1 MKNKPELQLVGHDG
15 NIYAI
20 MGSAARLLRQNGMK
34 EESDEMFKRVT
45 SSGSYEEALGIVSE
59 YVQTELSR
67 SDVGILEAED
77 ISIDTEFTYE
87 TDGITAYVNTW
98 FDVKE
103 KFPISLDD
111 ADYIDLYAT
120 YNPETEKFTAT
131 AVTVYSDG
139 DREYNEVNFLPCE
152 RKLIISQMEQISQE
166 QTHQCLRK
174 QFAEWKAEYG
184 DKQKNTPVKESAKN
198 KHER

>member
-45 SSGSYEEALGIVSE
+45 SSGSYEEALRIVSE
-59 YVQTELSR
+59 YVQTEISR
-67 SDVGILEAED
+67 PDGGILEAED
-77 ISIDTEFTYE
+77 ISVDTEFTYE
-87 TDGITAYVNTW
+87 NEGITAYVNTW

-131 AVTVYSDG
+131 AVTVYPDG
-139 DREYNEVNFLPCE
+139 GREYNEVNLLPCE

-166 QTHQCLRK
+166 QTHQCLKK
-174 QFAEWKAEYG
+174 QFAEWKSEYG
-184 DKQKNTPVKESAKN
+184 DKQKNTPAKETHN
-198 KHER
+198 HDR

>member
-1 MKNKPELQLVGHDG
+1 MKNKPELQLIGHDG

-45 SSGSYEEALGIVSE
+45 SSGSYEEALRIVSE
-59 YVQTELSR
+59 YVQTEISR
-67 SDVGILEAED
+67 PDGGILEAED

-87 TDGITAYVNTW
+87 NEGITAYVNTW

-131 AVTVYSDG
+131 AVTVYPDG
-139 DREYNEVNFLPCE
+139 GREYNEVNLLPCE

-166 QTHQCLRK
+166 QTHQCLKK

-184 DKQKNTPVKESAKN
+184 DKQKNTPAKETHN
-198 KHER
+198 HDR

>member
-1 MKNKPELQLVGHDG
+1 MKNKPELQLIGHDG

-34 EESDEMFKRVT
+34 EESDEMFQRVT

-67 SDVGILEAED
+67 PDGGILEAED
-77 ISIDTEFTYE
+77 IGIDTEFTYE
-87 TDGITAYVNTW
+87 NEGITAYVNTW
-98 FDVKE
+98 FDLKQ
-103 KFPISLDD
+103 KFPFSLDD

-131 AVTVYSDG
+131 AVTVYPDG
-139 DREYNEVNFLPCE
+139 GREYNEVNLLPCE

-166 QTHQCLRK
+166 QTHQCLKK

-184 DKQKNTPVKESAKN
+184 DKQKNTPAKETHN
-198 KHER
+198 HDR

>member
-45 SSGSYEEALGIVSE
+45 SSGSYEEALRIVSE
-59 YVQTELSR
+59 YVQTEISR
-67 SDVGILEAED
+67 PDGGILEAED

-87 TDGITAYVNTW
+87 NEGITAYVNTW

-103 KFPISLDD
+103 KFPISFDD

-131 AVTVYSDG
+131 AVTVYPDG
-139 DREYNEVNFLPCE
+139 GREYNEVNLLPCE

-166 QTHQCLRK
+166 QTHQCLKK
-174 QFAEWKAEYG
+174 QFAEWKSEYG
-184 DKQKNTPVKESAKN
+184 DKQKKTPAKETHN
-198 KHER
+198 HDR

>member
-1 MKNKPELQLVGHDG
+1 MKNKPELQLIGHDG

-45 SSGSYEEALGIVSE
+45 SSGSYEEALRIVSE
-59 YVQTELSR
+59 YVQTEISR
-67 SDVGILEAED
+67 PDGGILEAED

-87 TDGITAYVNTW
+87 NEGITAYVNTW

-131 AVTVYSDG
+131 AVTVYPDG
-139 DREYNEVNFLPCE
+139 GREYNEVNLLPCE

-166 QTHQCLRK
+166 QTHQCLKK
-174 QFAEWKAEYG
+174 QFAEWKSEYG
-184 DKQKNTPVKESAKN
+184 DKQKNTPAKVTHN
-198 KHER
+198 HDR

>member
-45 SSGSYEEALGIVSE
+45 SSGSYEEALRIVSE
-59 YVQTELSR
+59 YVQTEISR
-67 SDVGILEAED
+67 PDSGILEAED

-87 TDGITAYVNTW
+87 NEGITAYVNTW

-131 AVTVYSDG
+131 AVTVYPDG
-139 DREYNEVNFLPCE
+139 GREYNEVNLLPCE

-166 QTHQCLRK
+166 QTHQCLKK
-174 QFAEWKAEYG
+174 QFAEWKSEYG
-184 DKQKNTPVKESAKN
+184 DKQKNTPAKETHN
-198 KHER
+198 HDR

>member
-45 SSGSYEEALGIVSE
+45 SSGSYEEALRIVSE
-59 YVQTELSR
+59 YVQTEISR
-67 SDVGILEAED
+67 PDGGILEAED

-87 TDGITAYVNTW
+87 NEGITAYVNTW

-131 AVTVYSDG
+131 AVTVYPDG
-139 DREYNEVNFLPCE
+139 GREYNEVNLLPCE

-166 QTHQCLRK
+166 QTHQCLKK

-184 DKQKNTPVKESAKN
+184 DKQKNTPAKETHN
-198 KHER
+198 HDR

>member
-45 SSGSYEEALGIVSE
+45 SSGSYEEALRIVSE
-59 YVQTELSR
+59 YVQTEISR
-67 SDVGILEAED
+67 PDGGILEAED

-87 TDGITAYVNTW
+87 NEGITAYVNTW

-131 AVTVYSDG
+131 AVTVYPDG
-139 DREYNEVNFLPCE
+139 GREYNEVNLLPCE

-166 QTHQCLRK
+166 QTHQCLKK
-174 QFAEWKAEYG
+174 QFAEWKSEYG
-184 DKQKNTPVKESAKN
+184 DKQKNTPAKETHN
-198 KHER
+198 HDR

>member
-1 MKNKPELQLVGHDG
+1 MKNKPELQLIGHDG

-34 EESDEMFKRVT
+34 EESDEMFQRVT
-45 SSGSYEEALGIVSE
+45 SSGSYEEVLGIVSE

-67 SDVGILEAED
+67 PDGGILEAED
-77 ISIDTEFTYE
+77 IGIDTEFTYE
-87 TDGITAYVNTW
+87 NEGITAYVNTW
-98 FDVKE
+98 FDLKQ
-103 KFPISLDD
+103 KFPFSLDD

-131 AVTVYSDG
+131 AVTVYPDG
-139 DREYNEVNFLPCE
+139 GREYNEVNLLPCE

-166 QTHQCLRK
+166 QTHQCLKK

-184 DKQKNTPVKESAKN
+184 DKQKNTPAKETHN
-198 KHER
+198 HDR

>member
-1 MKNKPELQLVGHDG
+1 MKNKPELQLIGHDG

-45 SSGSYEEALGIVSE
+45 SSGSYEEALRIVSE
-59 YVQTELSR
+59 YVQTEISR
-67 SDVGILEAED
+67 PDGGILEADD

-87 TDGITAYVNTW
+87 NEGITAYVNTW

-131 AVTVYSDG
+131 AVTVYPDG
-139 DREYNEVNFLPCE
+139 GREYNEVNLLPCE

-166 QTHQCLRK
+166 QTHQCLKK
-174 QFAEWKAEYG
+174 QFAEWKSEYG
-184 DKQKNTPVKESAKN
+184 DKQKNTPAKETHN
-198 KHER
+198 HDR

>member
-45 SSGSYEEALGIVSE
+45 SSGSYEEALRIVSE
-59 YVQTELSR
+59 YVQTEISR
-67 SDVGILEAED
+67 PDGGILEAED
-77 ISIDTEFTYE
+77 ISIDKEFTYE
-87 TDGITAYVNTW
+87 NEGITAYVNTW

-131 AVTVYSDG
+131 AVTVYPDG
-139 DREYNEVNFLPCE
+139 GREYNEVNLLPCE

-166 QTHQCLRK
+166 QTHQCLKK
-174 QFAEWKAEYG
+174 QFAEWKSEYG
-184 DKQKNTPVKESAKN
+184 EKQKNTPAKETHN
-198 KHER
+198 HDR

>member
-45 SSGSYEEALGIVSE
+45 SSGSYEEALRIVSE
-59 YVQTELSR
+59 YVQTEISR
-67 SDVGILEAED
+67 PDGGILEAED

-87 TDGITAYVNTW
+87 NEGITAYVNTW

-131 AVTVYSDG
+131 AVTVYPDG
-139 DREYNEVNFLPCE
+139 GREYNEVNLLPCE

-166 QTHQCLRK
+166 QTHQCLKK
-174 QFAEWKAEYG
+174 QFAEWKSEYG
-184 DKQKNTPVKESAKN
+184 EKQKNTPAKETHN
-198 KHER
+198 HDR

>member
-45 SSGSYEEALGIVSE
+45 SSGSYEEALRIVSE
-59 YVQTELSR
+59 YVQTEISR
-67 SDVGILEAED
+67 PDGGILEADD

-87 TDGITAYVNTW
+87 NEGITAYVNTW

-131 AVTVYSDG
+131 AVTVYPDG
-139 DREYNEVNFLPCE
+139 GREYNEVNLLPCE

-166 QTHQCLRK
+166 QTHQCLKK

-184 DKQKNTPVKESAKN
+184 EKQKNTPAKETHN
-198 KHER
+198 HDR

>member
-45 SSGSYEEALGIVSE
+45 SSGSYEEALRIVSE
-59 YVQTELSR
+59 YVQTEISR
-67 SDVGILEAED
+67 PDGGILEAED

-87 TDGITAYVNTW
+87 NEGITAYVNTW

-131 AVTVYSDG
+131 AVTVYPDG
-139 DREYNEVNFLPCE
+139 GREYNEVNLLPCE

-166 QTHQCLRK
+166 QTHQCLKK

-184 DKQKNTPVKESAKN
+184 EKQKNTPAKETHN
-198 KHER
+198 HDR

>member
-45 SSGSYEEALGIVSE
+45 SSGSYEEALRIVSE
-59 YVQTELSR
+59 YVQTEISR
-67 SDVGILEAED
+67 PDGGILEADD

-87 TDGITAYVNTW
+87 NEGITAYVNTW

-131 AVTVYSDG
+131 AVTVYPDG
-139 DREYNEVNFLPCE
+139 GREYNEVNLLPCE

-166 QTHQCLRK
+166 QTHQCLKK

-184 DKQKNTPVKESAKN
+184 DKQKNTPAKETHN
-198 KHER
+198 HDR

>member
-45 SSGSYEEALGIVSE
+45 SSGSYEEALRIVSE
-59 YVQTELSR
+59 YVQTEISR
-67 SDVGILEAED
+67 PDGGILEAED

-87 TDGITAYVNTW
+87 NEGITAYVNTW

-111 ADYIDLYAT
+111 AVITEAVKNVFDMTPAGIIRAFGLNHPIFEQTAT
-120 YNPETEKFTAT
+120 YGHFTDPSYPWEKTNRRDELRI
-131 AVTVYSDG
+131 VCSDI
-139 DREYNEVNFLPCE
+139 NKE
-152 RKLIISQMEQISQE
+152 RW
-166 QTHQCLRK
+166 
-174 QFAEWKAEYG
+174 AA
-184 DKQKNTPVKESAKN
+184 
-198 KHER
+198 

>member
-45 SSGSYEEALGIVSE
+45 SSGSYEEALRIVSE
-59 YVQTELSR
+59 YVQTEISR
-67 SDVGILEAED
+67 PDGGILEAED

-87 TDGITAYVNTW
+87 NEGITAYVNTW

-111 ADYIDLYAT
+111 ADYIYLYAT

-131 AVTVYSDG
+131 AVTVYPDG
-139 DREYNEVNFLPCE
+139 GREYNEVNLLPCE

-166 QTHQCLRK
+166 QTHQCLKK
-174 QFAEWKAEYG
+174 QFAEWKSEYG
-184 DKQKNTPVKESAKN
+184 DKQKNTPAKEN
-198 KHER
+198 HNHDR

>member
-1 MKNKPELQLVGHDG
+1 MKNKPELQLIGHDG

-45 SSGSYEEALGIVSE
+45 SSGSYEEALRIVSE
-59 YVQTELSR
+59 YVQTEISR
-67 SDVGILEAED
+67 PDGGILEADD

-87 TDGITAYVNTW
+87 NEGITAYVNTW

-131 AVTVYSDG
+131 AVTVYPDG
-139 DREYNEVNFLPCE
+139 GREYNEVNLLPCE

-166 QTHQCLRK
+166 QTHQCLKK

-184 DKQKNTPVKESAKN
+184 DKQKNTPAKETHN
-198 KHER
+198 HDR

>member
-45 SSGSYEEALGIVSE
+45 SSGSYEEALRIVSE
-59 YVQTELSR
+59 YVQTEISR
-67 SDVGILEAED
+67 PDGGILEAED

-87 TDGITAYVNTW
+87 NEGITAYVNTW

-131 AVTVYSDG
+131 AVTVYPDG
-139 DREYNEVNFLPCE
+139 GREYNEVNLLPCE
-152 RKLIISQMEQISQE
+152 RKLIFSQMEQISQE
-166 QTHQCLRK
+166 QTHQCLKK
-174 QFAEWKAEYG
+174 QFAEWKSEYG
-184 DKQKNTPVKESAKN
+184 DKQKNTPAKETHN
-198 KHER
+198 HDR